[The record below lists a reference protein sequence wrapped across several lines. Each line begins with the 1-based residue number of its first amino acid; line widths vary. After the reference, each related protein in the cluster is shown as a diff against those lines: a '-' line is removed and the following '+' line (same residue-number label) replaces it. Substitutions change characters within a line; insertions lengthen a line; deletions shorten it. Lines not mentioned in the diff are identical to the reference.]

1 MSVSSCKVVIR
12 LVVDYV
18 SGRARKAWPRFFR
31 TDSGRSSSLN
41 EPAHEEMIFC
51 LPAPLIYQLS

>member
-18 SGRARKAWPRFFR
+18 SGRARKAWPRFF
-31 TDSGRSSSLN
+31 TLTVLN
-41 EPAHEEMIFC
+41 ELANEDTIFC
-51 LPAPLIYQLS
+51 LPASLLYQLS